1 MKKFESRLDRAYRRF
16 APLAERYYYT
26 FTRPSVTV
34 GGKPVVLF
42 LGNHSSGKS
51 SLVNWLLGDP
61 PVQETGVAPT
71 DDGFTFIV
79 YGEQDE
85 DVFGPAAVAKLP
97 AEFRALESFGPAFLQ
112 HLAVKTRRREVLR
125 RVHLI
130 DSPGMIDSAEGAA
143 TRDYDFAGA
152 VKRFAELCDIVFFLF
167 DPDKPG
173 TTGETVNVFAKS
185 LRGVEFKLRVLLNK
199 CDAFTSLYD
208 FARAY
213 GTLCWNLSRVLRT
226 KDLPKIYTVYSGAER
241 GSGAPN
247 MDLSDFN
254 RHRSEF
260 LAIFDDPSSRRTD
273 SVFAAAYSD
282 FAGLSMR
289 MRIVDLAAD
298 RIRALKLR
306 IWTAAAA
313 SAAVLAAAALLGVS
327 RALSADVGVFSAK
340 SAVAWGAALAAGA
353 LALLVASSV
362 SRFAVR
368 RRRRNLADDVDGL
381 FNVSYRR
388 ETAAGH
394 FDDLVQRWRGIRAET
409 SDVIARAPLSLPFFP
424 GYWRSAVDAVA
435 ADLLA
440 ALAKNATGGR
450 S

>member
-1 MKKFESRLDRAYRRF
+1 MDEDFERRLDKAYRRF
-16 APLAERYYYT
+16 APVAERYYYT

-34 GGKPVVLF
+34 GGKPGVLF

-79 YGEQDE
+79 YGDHDE
-85 DVFGPAAVAKLP
+85 DVFGPAAASRLP
-97 AEFRALESFGPAFLQ
+97 EEFRALESFGPAFLQ
-112 HLAVKTRRREVLR
+112 HLAVKTRNREVLK

-152 VKRFAELCDIVFFLF
+152 VKRFAELCDMVFFLF

-173 TTGETVNVFAKS
+173 TTGETVNVFAKC

-199 CDAFTSLYD
+199 CDSFTSLYD

-226 KDLPKIYTVYSGAER
+226 KDLPKIFTIYSGTARRIE
-241 GSGAPN
+241 GPN
-247 MDLSDFN
+247 LDLADFN

-260 LAIFDDPSSRRTD
+260 LSIFDAPAARRAD
-273 SVFAAAYSD
+273 SVFAAAYAD

-289 MRIVDLAAD
+289 MRIVDLAAE
-298 RIRALKLR
+298 KLSSR
-306 IWTAAAA
+306 RLRLCAGAM
-313 SAAVLAAAALLGVS
+313 AAVAGAGIAALAVVAH
-327 RALSADVGVFSAK
+327 ALSADVRVFSAA
-340 SAVAWGAALAAGA
+340 SIASWCACIAAASLVTLAAVS
-353 LALLVASSV
+353 LVK
-362 SRFAVR
+362 FAMR
-368 RRRRNLADDVDGL
+368 RRRKALAEDVDSL
-381 FNVSYRR
+381 FDASYRH
-388 ETAAGH
+388 ETAIGSY
-394 FDDLVQRWRGIRAET
+394 DDLRQRWRGMRAET
-409 SDVIARAPLSLPFFP
+409 MDIIERAPLALPFFS
-424 GYWRSAVDAVA
+424 GRKRAAIDAVA
-435 ADLLA
+435 AEVR
-440 ALAKNATGGR
+440 NMGVR
-450 S
+450 SA